1 MLEGRLHGFLA
12 KQEGGDPRTCAAA
25 PEFTILETHRT
36 KAGNGI
42 DGRFGAPEQIVDASE
57 MDTTLP
63 Q

>member
-1 MLEGRLHGFLA
+1 MLEGRLHVFLA
-12 KQEGGDPRTCAAA
+12 KPEAGDAWRCSSA